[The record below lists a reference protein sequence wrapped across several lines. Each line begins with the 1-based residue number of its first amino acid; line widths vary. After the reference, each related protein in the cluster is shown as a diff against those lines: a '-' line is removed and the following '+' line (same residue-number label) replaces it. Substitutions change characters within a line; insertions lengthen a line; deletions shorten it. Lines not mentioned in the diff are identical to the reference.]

1 MLLQTRECQLQVL
14 QYEELEEGAPVEL
27 VSVDVGHSVAAL
39 VNDYIVETNVL
50 SNAEVRAV

>member
-1 MLLQTRECQLQVL
+1 MLLQTRESQLQVL

-39 VNDYIVETNVL
+39 VNDYIVEKNVL